1 MSGKEEWGGSQA
13 TGGYCIL
20 DMLGKNL
27 KEERLKIALEQ
38 HHITIVGTKSA
49 LSFFRIRSHG
59 IMAVVR
65 ALSARTEVEQQTQEL
80 QKVESELDT
89 FIQVMGIF
97 FLGDGHQSDRLEPRG
112 VPMDDLS

>member
-1 MSGKEEWGGSQA
+1 
-13 TGGYCIL
+13 
-20 DMLGKNL
+20 
-27 KEERLKIALEQ
+27 
-38 HHITIVGTKSA
+38 
-49 LSFFRIRSHG
+49 
-59 IMAVVR
+59 MAVVR

-112 VPMDDLS
+112 VPMDDFS